1 MTRKA
6 GERPEPGRLTQVG
19 RALKR
24 LGIEHILA
32 YSPQARGR
40 SERVNRT
47 LQDRLVNELRVH
59 GIRSLERANRYLI
72 ERFVPAYNAEF
83 GKPPADTTTVFVP
96 LGETDLDT
104 ILCHEEERAVGK
116 DNTVQLDGVR
126 LQIDKQ
132 PGRVSCA
139 GLAVTVRRHLNGTHT
154 VLWGKRCLG
163 RYDHRG
169 RRLEAATAVLFATA
183 AVGTWV
189 SIRWPVRARRRGI
202 TTRGDSGLGGIAM
215 LAGTVAAAALVGG
228 TVWAARTLAGPAWAG
243 AAGLATGA
251 VYLAAAAGTWWISLE
266 RNASALVANREKLIE
281 TIARVGEG

>member
-169 RRLEAATAVLFATA
+169 RRLEAATAPTQPAN
-183 AVGTWV
+183 
-189 SIRWPVRARRRGI
+189 
-202 TTRGDSGLGGIAM
+202 
-215 LAGTVAAAALVGG
+215 AAA
-228 TVWAARTLAGPAWAG
+228 
-243 AAGLATGA
+243 
-251 VYLAAAAGTWWISLE
+251 
-266 RNASALVANREKLIE
+266 
-281 TIARVGEG
+281 